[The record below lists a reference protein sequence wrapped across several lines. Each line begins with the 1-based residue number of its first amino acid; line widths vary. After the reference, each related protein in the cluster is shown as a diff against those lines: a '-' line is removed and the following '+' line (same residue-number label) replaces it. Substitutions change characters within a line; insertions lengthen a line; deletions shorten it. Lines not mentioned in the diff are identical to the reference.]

1 MARTSTTR
9 ERSIMLTD
17 LGTTLAGLLAL
28 GIVLMG
34 SRYLLAPKPA
44 AAGFG
49 IPGAL
54 GETASDRAWLA
65 VKAARDIAIG
75 IAIAA
80 LLIDGARQP
89 LAYLMIATSLIPIA
103 GGTIVLRVG
112 GPRAIACGIH
122 WTTAAL
128 MLTVA
133 VLLIA

>member
-1 MARTSTTR
+1 
-9 ERSIMLTD
+9 MLND

-34 SRYLLAPKPA
+34 SRYLLDPKPA

-54 GETASDRAWLA
+54 GDTAPDRAWLA

-103 GGTIVLRVG
+103 DGTIVLRAG
-112 GPRAIACGIH
+112 GPRAIAYGVH

-133 VLLIA
+133 VLLVA